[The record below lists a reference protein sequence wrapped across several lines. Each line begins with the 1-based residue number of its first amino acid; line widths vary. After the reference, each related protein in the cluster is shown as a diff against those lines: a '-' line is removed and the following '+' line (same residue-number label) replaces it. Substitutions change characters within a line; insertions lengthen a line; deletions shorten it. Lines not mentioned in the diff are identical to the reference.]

1 MIMAGHV
8 DESIRLLNLYYPGAL
23 HHKEVDVLFELRCSQ
38 IVELMQKYT
47 SHQRHPVSSSSGTM
61 SSNDLPKDKSTL
73 DYLQHNHHPL
83 TKYTRPILTLWTNKA
98 NRPQQNQHT
107 HWETNIPIS
116 SGQSFDSSSHSNST
130 KDFFGIPFDRESDN
144 QRMTKSSSN
153 TDEDM
158 GMTIP
163 SPISSSPT
171 SAGSLSSWGHDT
183 TFEDIVVP
191 TGNGDDRLLELAM
204 ALAEHLQD
212 DYCTNEL
219 PYIKERLNVS
229 THQSM

>member
-23 HHKEVDVLFELRCSQ
+23 HYKEVDILFELRCSQ
-38 IVELMQKYT
+38 IVELMQKYM
-47 SHQRHPVSSSSGTM
+47 SHQRHSVSSTSETI
-61 SSNDLPKDKSTL
+61 SSNDLAKDNSTL
-73 DYLQHNHHPL
+73 DYLHHNHHPP
-83 TKYTRPILTLWTNKA
+83 TKYTRPFLTLWTHKV

-116 SGQSFDSSSHSNST
+116 SRKSFDSSSHSNST
-130 KDFFGIPFDRESDN
+130 KDFIGIPFGRESDN
-144 QRMTKSSSN
+144 QRMAKISSK
-153 TDEDM
+153 TDEGL

-171 SAGSLSSWGHDT
+171 STGSLSSCGHDA

-191 TGNGDDRLLELAM
+191 TGNDDDRLLELAM

-219 PYIKERLNVS
+219 PYIKERLHVS